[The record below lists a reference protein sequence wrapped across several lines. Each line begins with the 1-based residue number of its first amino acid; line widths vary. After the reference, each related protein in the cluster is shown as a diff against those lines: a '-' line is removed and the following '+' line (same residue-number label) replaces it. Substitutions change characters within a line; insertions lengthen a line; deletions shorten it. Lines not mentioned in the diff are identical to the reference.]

1 MSSLPPDPSMKAEER
16 RALVLLGLL
25 AVLVGLYD
33 KLPSDA
39 FYNFPANSPFPHL
52 TIFVIPTLANMIY
65 LWVGYGACMLFYFSD
80 DWLPGKLW
88 WSDLRTFFHGLG
100 LSLIGL
106 LLVVGYFVVLAEVSF
121 FLPDYIQGAY
131 WFSVSFGEALLI
143 VLIVESAFRQRGLL
157 RRGITAWGHSIVEL
171 AREVK
176 SSISEVIEGFTEW
189 RKRRKAT
196 REKKAESG
204 SW

>member
-1 MSSLPPDPSMKAEER
+1 MSSSDPSMKAEER

-52 TIFVIPTLANMIY
+52 TIFVIPTLINMIY
-65 LWVGYGACMLFYFSD
+65 LWVGYGVCMFFYFSD
-80 DWLPGKLW
+80 DWFPAKRW
-88 WSDLRTFFHGLG
+88 WTDLRTFCHGLG

-121 FLPDYIQGAY
+121 FLPDNVLGVY
-131 WFSVSFGEALLI
+131 WIIATFGEALLI
-143 VLIVESAFRQRGLL
+143 ALVVESAFRARGLL
-157 RRGITAWGHSIVEL
+157 RKAILAWGHSIVEL
-171 AREVK
+171 AREVT
-176 SSISEVIEGFTEW
+176 SGILEALEAYNER
-189 RKRRKAT
+189 RKR
-196 REKKAESG
+196 KKNG
-204 SW
+204 KRG